1 MSVWPE
7 TQFLLLPFCY
17 FGSSFSFV
25 LPSLSKEVWCYSL
38 LQRRL
43 MLNHR
48 SSKNHHSND
57 GREKV
62 MSDDTDFLVVA
73 IFCDQ
78 KCQIE
83 SRMHVF
89 EKPSFQNR
97 FFFPCTQQE
106 NQTQA
111 FLLLNVCIKVCIVLL
126 LRLRS
131 CCWRPNWE
139 SKWIEL
145 REQLK
150 RKDNSNTSVGMNS
163 ILRIQFLY

>member
-25 LPSLSKEVWCYSL
+25 LPSLWKEVWCYSL
-38 LQRRL
+38 LQQWCDVKPPIIKK
-43 MLNHR
+43 
-48 SSKNHHSND
+48 SSFKWWQGKGDEWQYRFFGCCH
-57 GREKV
+57 
-62 MSDDTDFLVVA
+62 
-73 IFCDQ
+73 FCDQ

-97 FFFPCTQQE
+97 FFFPMHPIREPNTCLS
-106 NQTQA
+106 A
-111 FLLLNVCIKVCIVLL
+111 CIKVCIVLL

-150 RKDNSNTSVGMNS
+150 RKDNWNTSVGMNW